1 MGGERVGWVAG
12 GEGGREQGGGG
23 TPTGKTR
30 FLMLENA
37 RFRSRRALNA
47 LTA

>member
-1 MGGERVGWVAG
+1 M
-12 GEGGREQGGGG
+12 EGGSDRGEEERGGVG
-23 TPTGKTR
+23 TPTGKTCY
-30 FLMLENA
+30 LMLENA